1 MKVKLGGKEYTIQF
15 ATRPSLK
22 SHILQDIMKTQDM
35 EDIFSSM
42 EDILLETLPKTLL
55 VGLQMHHN
63 EEFGYDYKTNE
74 GYDEQLEKVSDILHN
89 AIDTNEINCMDLF
102 ADMQEEMMTNGFLA
116 QMMES
121 LERAQEQEK
130 EKKKSPSK
138 AKTKN

>member
-1 MKVKLGGKEYTIQF
+1 MKATLGGKEYTIQF

-22 SHILQDIMKTQDM
+22 AHILQDIMKTQEM
-35 EDIFSSM
+35 EDISSM
-42 EDILLETLPKTLL
+42 EGILLETLPKVLL

-63 EEFGYDYKTNE
+63 DEFGYDYKTND
-74 GYDEQLEKVSDILHN
+74 GYDEQFEKVSSILYD

-130 EKKKSPSK
+130 EKKKTPSK

>member
-22 SHILQDIMKTQDM
+22 AHILHDIMKTQDM
-35 EDIFSSM
+35 EDISSM
-42 EDILLETLPKTLL
+42 EDILLETLPKMLL

-74 GYDEQLEKVSDILHN
+74 GYDEQLEKVSDILYD
-89 AIDTNEINCMDLF
+89 AIDTNEVNCMDLF

-121 LERAQEQEK
+121 IEKAQTQ
-130 EKKKSPSK
+130 EKKKTPSK

>member
-35 EDIFSSM
+35 EDISSM

-63 EEFGYDYKTNE
+63 DDFGYDYKTNE
-74 GYDEQLEKVSDILHN
+74 GYDEQLEKVSNILYD

-102 ADMQEEMMTNGFLA
+102 ADMQEEMMSNGFLA

-121 LERAQEQEK
+121 LERAQAQ
-130 EKKKSPSK
+130 EKKKTPSK
-138 AKTKN
+138 AKAKN

>member
-22 SHILQDIMKTQDM
+22 AHILQDIMKTQD
-35 EDIFSSM
+35 M

-63 EEFGYDYKTNE
+63 EEFGYDYKTND
-74 GYDEQLEKVSDILHN
+74 GYDEQLEKVSDILYD

-121 LERAQEQEK
+121 IEKAQEQEK
-130 EKKKSPSK
+130 KKTPSK